1 MSLSLGS
8 DEWVPPEFIL
18 LLKPQKGLS
27 QDEVHATVHLRVKFF
42 CDYPQSQPLI
52 KLENGQGISSKDI
65 EKLQLEL
72 EHLCKEGLGEEV
84 TFNLAHHAQAFLAER
99 NQKPRFQSFHEE
111 MLARQRNTIEKSVLE
126 ERTRQVRE
134 DEQQLIAF
142 CEEIQKKQP
151 ALLSELK
158 KITNYDSN
166 QLPFLEINFAS
177 LQTGG
182 KNEMQ
187 SNTSTITAEQRLC
200 KHLKLEKL
208 FFSNKD
214 GGRVYHCGPCMGTC
228 RPNRYLC
235 AAVETNLKE
244 AAVITTYQ
252 VRHDMQKHHYVPK
265 ISFRSQIS
273 YTNLESRRKQISL
286 VEQEF
291 RLLQRNTRHPHLV
304 PLLAFKWEMSEDEEC
319 FYLHIAEQC
328 VPGLSLNFFINVGYF
343 TYYSAGESF
352 KFYFPFFH

>member
-1 MSLSLGS
+1 MRYKLYKYAFITLHNASVPHNIYVYFFPQAIFTSDFVAVSLSLSS
-8 DEWVPPEFIL
+8 DEWIPPEFIL

-27 QDEVHATVHLRVKFF
+27 QDEVHATVQLRVKFF
-42 CDYPQSQPLI
+42 SDYPQSQPLI

-72 EHLCKEGLGEEV
+72 EQLCKDGIGEEV
-84 TFNLAHHAQAFLAER
+84 TFNLAHHAQGFLAER

-151 ALLSELK
+151 ALLSELRR
-158 KITNYDSN
+158 ITNLNSN

-177 LQTGG
+177 SQTGA
-182 KNEMQ
+182 KNEIEL
-187 SNTSTITAEQRLC
+187 NTQTPTVEQRQC
-200 KHLKLEKL
+200 KHPKLEKVC
-208 FFSNKD
+208 FSNRD

-228 RPNRYLC
+228 RPNRYIC

-244 AAVITTYQ
+244 AAIITTYQ
-252 VRHDMQKHHYVPK
+252 VRRGMQKFHY
-265 ISFRSQIS
+265 F
-273 YTNLESRRKQISL
+273 
-286 VEQEF
+286 
-291 RLLQRNTRHPHLV
+291 
-304 PLLAFKWEMSEDEEC
+304 
-319 FYLHIAEQC
+319 
-328 VPGLSLNFFINVGYF
+328 F
-343 TYYSAGESF
+343 TYLIP
-352 KFYFPFFH
+352 FPDFIYQLGISPQANIAD